1 VVQIKLL
8 PSVEQA
14 AALASTMSACNAAAN
29 AVSAVAFERG
39 VTSRNDLQKL
49 TYGLIRGQFGLGAQA
64 AVRTVKKVVDAYT
77 SLRVDSHV
85 GRPVSEEGS
94 KSKRRAKAI
103 PKRVTFR
110 AESAQPFDDRML
122 SWQHDARTVSIWTT
136 AGRLHGLPFAGLAD
150 QLKTL
155 AAWRKGESDLVYRD
169 GRWFLCAVCEV
180 PEEPL
185 SEPVGWIGID
195 RGIVNLATTSYGSNY
210 QGRRLARYRR
220 WQARKRAELLAKRTR
235 SARRRLKRRAR
246 REARHAAHTN
256 HKISK
261 QIVAV
266 AKRTSRGIAV
276 EDLGGIRA
284 RVRPRRDQ
292 RVTLCSWPFH
302 QLGEHLR
309 CTRPAVPGSPS
320 SRWIHGIPRSA
331 ARAVGTRHGRTGPTV
346 TSFVVAGAVSLDLL
360 TTSPP

>member
-1 VVQIKLL
+1 
-8 PSVEQA
+8 
-14 AALASTMSACNAAAN
+14 
-29 AVSAVAFERG
+29 
-39 VTSRNDLQKL
+39 
-49 TYGLIRGQFGLGAQA
+49 
-64 AVRTVKKVVDAYT
+64 
-77 SLRVDSHV
+77 
-85 GRPVSEEGS
+85 
-94 KSKRRAKAI
+94 
-103 PKRVTFR
+103 
-110 AESAQPFDDRML
+110 
-122 SWQHDARTVSIWTT
+122 
-136 AGRLHGLPFAGLAD
+136 
-150 QLKTL
+150 
-155 AAWRKGESDLVYRD
+155 
-169 GRWFLCAVCEV
+169 LCAVCEV

-195 RGIVNLATTSYGSNY
+195 RGIVNLATTSDGSNY

-309 CTRPAVPGSPS
+309 YKARCAGVAFIAVDPRYASQRCPRCGHTARANRPDRDQFRCGRCGLAGPADHVAAVNVRKRAAAAWVFANGPAGVGSSLPGCDSSPS
-320 SRWIHGIPRSA
+320 PRIGQPG
-331 ARAVGTRHGRTGPTV
+331 ARIGLGAELARSTSQGREVG
-346 TSFVVAGAVSLDLL
+346 L
-360 TTSPP
+360 